1 MAGSAALVNKTLP
14 TVELPSTLAR
24 TLTSGHPW
32 IYRDHVPRG
41 FEAETGT
48 FVRVVA
54 GTFSAVALWDATS
67 PLALRIFSRN
77 EVPTA
82 ESVEAR
88 VRAAQELREI
98 TGVTASAS
106 AYRFINGEGDGL
118 PGVTVDRYGP
128 YAVLTTDGPAIE
140 SIVPFVV
147 AALSRAASL
156 QGIVR
161 RIRGA
166 EAPAGAEPRGEDAPA
181 PATRTASRLE
191 VLAGRMPPR
200 DLIVEEHGLRFVA
213 NLHEGQKTGLF
224 LDQRE
229 NRRYIESI
237 AGGKRVLNLFGYT
250 GGFSLYAAR
259 GGATETV
266 TVDVATGALES
277 ARENF
282 RLNGFSADAQEFA
295 AVDAFEYLRAAR
307 DGKERFGIVIC
318 DPPSFARSRAHRD
331 RAIDAYV
338 RLHAAAL
345 AVTEPGGLYAASSCT
360 TQVGIEAFHSALA
373 AAARKASVTFQIV
386 HDVGHAAD
394 HPILAGHPEGRYL
407 KFVVGRVTPR
417 R

>member
-1 MAGSAALVNKTLP
+1 VAGSAALVNKTLP
-14 TVELPSTLAR
+14 TVELPSTLTRA
-24 TLTSGHPW
+24 LTSGHPW

-41 FEAETGT
+41 FDAETGT

-54 GTFSAVALWDATS
+54 GTFSAIALWDATS

-82 ESVEAR
+82 DWVEGR
-88 VRAAQELREI
+88 VRAAVALREI
-98 TGVTASAS
+98 TGVTAAAS
-106 AYRFINGEGDGL
+106 AYRFLNGEGDGL

-147 AALSRAASL
+147 AALSRTVSL
-156 QGIVR
+156 QGVVR

-166 EAPAGAEPRGEDAPA
+166 AAPAGAPA
-181 PATRTASRLE
+181 EGDASRLE
-191 VLAGRMPPR
+191 ILVGRLPPR
-200 DLIVEEHGLRFVA
+200 ELIVEEHGLRFVA

-229 NRRYIESI
+229 NRRYVESI
-237 AGGKRVLNLFGYT
+237 AAGKRVLNLFGYT

-259 GGATETV
+259 GGATEAV
-266 TVDVATGALES
+266 TVDVAAGALDS

-282 RLNGFSADAQEFA
+282 RLNGFSSDAHEFA
-295 AVDAFEYLRAAR
+295 AIDAFEYLRAAR
-307 DGKERFGIVIC
+307 ERKENFGVVVC

-360 TQVGIEAFHSALA
+360 TQVGIEAFHLALA
-373 AAARKASVTFQIV
+373 AAARKAAVTFQIV

-407 KFVVGRVTPR
+407 KFVVGRVMPR

>member
-1 MAGSAALVNKTLP
+1 VAGSAALVNKTIP
-14 TVELPSTLAR
+14 TVELPSSLAR
-24 TLTSGHPW
+24 ALSSGHPW

-41 FEAETGT
+41 FEAKTGT
-48 FVRVVA
+48 FVRIVA
-54 GTFSAVALWDATS
+54 GTFSAVALWDGAS
-67 PLALRIFSRN
+67 PLALRVFSRT

-82 ESVEAR
+82 EWIEAR
-88 VRAAQELREI
+88 VRAAQRLREV

-118 PGVTVDRYGP
+118 PGITVDRYGP
-128 YAVLTTDGPAIE
+128 YAVLTTDGTALE
-140 SIVPFVV
+140 SIVPWV
-147 AALSRAASL
+147 ASALSRVEPF
-156 QGIVR
+156 QGVLR
-161 RIRGA
+161 RIRGV
-166 EAPAGAEPRGEDAPA
+166 EES
-181 PATRTASRLE
+181 SRLE
-191 VLAGRMPPR
+191 VLIGRAPPR

-229 NRRYIESI
+229 NRRFVESI
-237 AGGKRVLNLFGYT
+237 AAGKRVLNLFGYT
-250 GGFSLYAAR
+250 GGFSLYAVR
-259 GGATETV
+259 GGATEAV
-266 TVDVATGALES
+266 TVDVAAGALDS

-282 RLNGFSADAQEFA
+282 RLNGLSADAHEFA

-307 DGKERFGIVIC
+307 ERKERFGVVIC

-345 AVTEPGGLYAASSCT
+345 AVTEPGGFYAASSCT
-360 TQVGIEAFHSALA
+360 TQVGVEAFHGALA
-373 AAARKASVTFQIV
+373 TAARKAGVTFQIV
-386 HDVGHAAD
+386 RDAGHAAD

-417 R
+417 Q